1 LATGFLLPLF
11 QGVLR
16 SCWFRCYFIPI
27 GITAT
32 GFRFLPRSFP
42 SDSTITTRLIY
53 GGTAR
58 GYSINY
64 AFLPFEKFHPRTSF
78 FRILNSG
85 RVAIIES
92 GLILWNNLYLFIYWS
107 WLHGFR
113 TLSLLMPMLLTVPTR
128 EDQGCTLP
136 WSSMRAII
144 GIVIRISTNKT
155 ASQLAITVVGKSYW
169 IVEIRSLTW
178 SYLISP
184 VFHCVRSNRKLG
196 YLSSSVRRLYL
207 VDRGCLLRFLFRL
220 SIKYLLFRINIMD
233 PFWRGSLAFACI
245 MTQISTPSAPNIHPG
260 GRNGS
265 S

>member
-1 LATGFLLPLF
+1 
-11 QGVLR
+11 
-16 SCWFRCYFIPI
+16 
-27 GITAT
+27 
-32 GFRFLPRSFP
+32 
-42 SDSTITTRLIY
+42 LIS

-64 AFLPFEKFHPRTSF
+64 ALLPFEQFPPRTSF

-92 GLILWNNLYLFIYWS
+92 GLIPWDNLHLFVYRS

-113 TLSLLMPMLLTVPTR
+113 TLSVLMSILLTVSTWK
-128 EDQGCTLP
+128 DQGCPLP

-144 GIVIRISTNKT
+144 GIVIRISTNKI
-155 ASQLAITVVGKSYW
+155 ASQLAITVVGESYR

-178 SYLISP
+178 SYLIIP
-184 VFHCVRSNRKLG
+184 VCHHTRSSWKLG
-196 YLSSSVRRLYL
+196 CLSPSVCRLYL
-207 VDRGCLLRFLFRL
+207 VDRGCLFRFLFRL

-233 PFWRGSLAFACI
+233 PFWRRSLAFACI
-245 MTQISTPSAPNIHPG
+245 MTRISTPSIPNVYPG

-265 S
+265 SWFPVFHQVDLDCLQGFFNAFHHPPRLWIFRLHLHRCFLSCSSGLV